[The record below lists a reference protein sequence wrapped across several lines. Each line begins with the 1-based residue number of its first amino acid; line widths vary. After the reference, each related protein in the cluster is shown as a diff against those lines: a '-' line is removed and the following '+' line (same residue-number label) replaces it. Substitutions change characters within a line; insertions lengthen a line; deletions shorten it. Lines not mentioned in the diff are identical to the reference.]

1 MCLSVPAK
9 VVSICGDK
17 ADVDVGGV
25 IYNASLYLV
34 EDIKIGDFL
43 LIHSGYAIQKI
54 DKKEAEETLKLFKEI
69 QKKS

>member
-9 VVSICGDK
+9 VVSICGSK
-17 ADVDVGGV
+17 ADVDIGGV

-34 EDIKIGDFL
+34 EDVKIGDFL

-54 DKKEAEETLKLFKEI
+54 DEKEADATLKIFKEI
-69 QKKS
+69 EEKS